1 VQKVTDGSGAVL
13 YAHRDTPRQVLDR
26 KVAND
31 VTYALEPVAE
41 WSHDALDGDRP
52 SGAKTGTQQYGKTEA
67 NTDAWMVGF
76 TPQVSAAVWVGTDKL
91 GPIRTAEGRE
101 IYGAGLPGKT
111 WKAFMDGYLAG
122 KPVDPLTSQIMVNPE
137 RARPPAPATTHPG
150 STSPARPRPTRPAPT
165 TATPTPPPT
174 PTRTRTPSPTS
185 PPPTRSPAPSPT
197 SPGRPTRTTP
207 R

>member
-1 VQKVTDGSGAVL
+1 
-13 YAHRDTPRQVLDR
+13 VLDR
-26 KVAND
+26 RVAND

-52 SGAKTGTQQYGKTEA
+52 TGAKTGTQQYGKTEA

-111 WKAFMDGYLAG
+111 WKAFMDRYLAA
-122 KPVDPLTSQIMVNPE
+122 KPVSALTSQLMINTP
-137 RARPPAPATTHPG
+137 RTAAPTSSPTRPRTTTP
-150 STSPARPRPTRPAPT
+150 TTPRPTTPHPT
-165 TATPTPPPT
+165 TASPTPTPSGTAPTPSPTAPPT
-174 PTRTRTPSPTS
+174 SSPTPTPTFPGPTRTR
-185 PPPTRSPAPSPT
+185 
-197 SPGRPTRTTP
+197 PG
-207 R
+207 